1 MYTYSVIK
9 WLFFFYFYC
18 FLGWCIESAYVS
30 LHNKKLV
37 NRGFMRGPFLP
48 LYGSGGIMML

>member
-1 MYTYSVIK
+1 MVYTFSM

-18 FLGWCIESAYVS
+18 FLGWIWETCYVS
-30 LHNKKLV
+30 VLKAKWV

-48 LYGSGGIMML
+48 I